1 LSYAEDAIK
10 HSWRLAIAEQHRV
23 TSRQMWSDDRDFDDV
38 IAAHRSR
45 DTTVERSS
53 QLLHR
58 RPTGNSMAAGA
69 LSGRDARTCLANI
82 VLLGCLVLLG
92 RIARMHAV
100 H

>member
-10 HSWRLAIAEQHRV
+10 HGWRLAIAEQHRV

-45 DTTVERSS
+45 DTTVERRS

-58 RPTGNSMAAGA
+58 RPTGNSMAAKPEA
-69 LSGRDARTCLANI
+69 VWRPARSPAATRGRAW
-82 VLLGCLVLLG
+82 
-92 RIARMHAV
+92 RI
-100 H
+100 